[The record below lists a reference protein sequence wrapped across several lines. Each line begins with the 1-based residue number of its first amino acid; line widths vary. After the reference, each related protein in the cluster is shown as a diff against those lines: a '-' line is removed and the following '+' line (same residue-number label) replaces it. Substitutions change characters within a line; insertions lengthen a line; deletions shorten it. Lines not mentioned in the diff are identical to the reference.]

1 MVKKRHAAQGAGED
15 IPEVA
20 FIAPAGRPAGVEV
33 LTLAE
38 LRDRASACAL
48 AVPHRPDFHHLL
60 VVDGGHLR
68 HTVDFRKYELTAND
82 WMWVRPGQVHHFGNL
97 SEAEG
102 RLVLFE
108 SGFLDAATAAAA
120 RLEDWF
126 GPAVHRPEG
135 EEAQALECALRHL
148 HQEFGALRGLPLET
162 HIEVLR
168 HLLAVLVLR
177 AARLSAPSGGGETRG
192 VGVRTGGGRGGST
205 RSGGAHGGRS
215 VRGGERG
222 GGTHAGA
229 RDGGPHGGERGG
241 GTRDGG
247 GRGGRAPDGGG
258 DGVCEASETFL
269 RFRDAVERGFTR
281 SRRVEDYARALG
293 YSPRTLSRA
302 TTAATGVGA
311 KEFID
316 RRVVLEAKRLLAH
329 GDQTAARIAVRLG
342 FADAANFAKF
352 FQHRTGSTPISFRT
366 EVRGPA

>member
-1 MVKKRHAAQGAGED
+1 MVKNRHAAQDAGES
-15 IPEVA
+15 IPEVP
-20 FIAPAGRPAGVEV
+20 FTAPAGRPAGVEV

-38 LRDRASACAL
+38 LRDRADSCAL

-60 VVDGGHLR
+60 VVDTGHLR
-68 HTVDFRKYELTAND
+68 HTVDFRKYELSAND
-82 WMWVRPGQVHHFGNL
+82 WMWVRPGQVHHFGDL
-97 SEAEG
+97 SRAEG

-108 SGFLDAATAAAA
+108 SGFLDPVTAAAA

-126 GPAVHRPEG
+126 GPAALRPAG
-135 EEAQALECALRHL
+135 EEAQAVETALRHL

-177 AARLSAPSGGGETRG
+177 AARLS
-192 VGVRTGGGRGGST
+192 VRDE
-205 RSGGAHGGRS
+205 GA
-215 VRGGERG
+215 RG
-222 GGTHAGA
+222 GGARGPGA
-229 RDGGPHGGERGG
+229 RDGRAADGESG
-241 GTRDGG
+241 
-247 GRGGRAPDGGG
+247 
-258 DGVCEASETFL
+258 GVCEASETFL

-302 TTAATGVGA
+302 TAAATGVGA

-352 FQHRTGSTPISFRT
+352 FQHRTGSTPISFRA
-366 EVRGPA
+366 EVRSPE

>member
-1 MVKKRHAAQGAGED
+1 MVKNRHAAQDAAES
-15 IPEVA
+15 IPEVP
-20 FIAPAGRPAGVEV
+20 FTAPAGRPAGVEV

-38 LRDRASACAL
+38 LRDRADACAL

-60 VVDGGHLR
+60 VVDSGHLR
-68 HTVDFRKYELTAND
+68 HTVDFRKYELSAND
-82 WMWVRPGQVHHFGNL
+82 WMWVRPGQVHHFGDL
-97 SEAEG
+97 SGAEG

-108 SGFLDAATAAAA
+108 SGFLDPVTAAAA

-126 GPAVHRPEG
+126 GPAAHRPEG
-135 EEAQALECALRHL
+135 EEAQAVESALRHL

-177 AARLSAPSGGGETRG
+177 AARLSVRDEGMRDEGAWSRGAWGGGAWGGDG
-192 VGVRTGGGRGGST
+192 VPGGSGSGVRDRG
-205 RSGGAHGGRS
+205 A
-215 VRGGERG
+215 RG
-222 GGTHAGA
+222 GGVRGPRAREGGAGGPGA
-229 RDGGPHGGERGG
+229 RDGRAA
-241 GTRDGG
+241 DGG
-247 GRGGRAPDGGG
+247 GHGS
-258 DGVCEASETFL
+258 GVCEASETFL

-293 YSPRTLSRA
+293 YSSRTLSRA
-302 TTAATGVGA
+302 TAAATGVGA